1 MFINEFFWPFLK
13 GFLLMASVI
22 FAVGPQNAML
32 LRHGLRREHPFL
44 IASIFTICD
53 CLLISLGVFGVGQ
66 FVVKI
71 LWLKYVIV
79 YGGAAFL
86 LWFAMKAF
94 RAAWRGGHSMD
105 NAGDI
110 TMKGTLIATAFAVS
124 LLNPGAII
132 DTVVI
137 IGSVSS
143 KYPLP
148 SAIAF
153 GLGAQAFSAAFFFAL
168 AGFSKSLAPKLR
180 NPNVWRIIDAVVGLI
195 TVWIGLH
202 LLFFD
207 F

>member
-1 MFINEFFWPFLK
+1 MTEEFFGPFLK

-32 LRHGLRREHPFL
+32 IRHGLRREHPFL
-44 IASIFTICD
+44 IASIFTLCD
-53 CLLISLGVFGVGQ
+53 FLLISAGVIGIGQ

-71 LWLKYVIV
+71 LWLKYLIV
-79 YGGAAFL
+79 YGGALFL

-94 RAAWRGGHSMD
+94 HSAWKGGHSMD
-105 NAGDI
+105 DAGAV
-110 TMKGTLIATAFAVS
+110 TMRGTIVASAFAVS

-143 KYPLP
+143 KYPILGG
-148 SAIAF
+148 IAF
-153 GLGAQAFSAAFFFAL
+153 GLGAQTFSTSFFFAL
-168 AGFSKSLAPKLR
+168 AGFAKGLAPQLK
-180 NPNVWRIIDAVVGLI
+180 NPVVWRVIDTGVGLI

-202 LLFFD
+202 LLFFE